1 MKENSWWRQ
10 EINRKIKEN
19 EFNLS
24 TITVLYQV
32 QQNAECFSV
41 SQGPALIHRPA
52 RVAGSQQNLIAR
64 RPKAATYKRGH
75 SSSHGNGN
83 GLQPWSL
90 ITPLL
95 QRYKV
100 IREPSDKHQRSHTC
114 EGGDGHEISDRYGR
128 TGKGSR
134 QEMEGRRG
142 RVLSRRRKRNTRFI
156 ALSYGLCYSLTLQ
169 SGSEEFMWMWRR
181 AALKGVTKEMAQ
193 GRWESTREGGRGGKE
208 EESQGTWEEGKSIC
222 FSEERGLVKSYSSC
236 VLTALTSPFSLCVP
250 L

>member
-1 MKENSWWRQ
+1 MKENSCWRQ

-24 TITVLYQV
+24 TFTVLYQV

-41 SQGPALIHRPA
+41 SQGLALIHRPA

-75 SSSHGNGN
+75 SSSHENGN

-128 TGKGSR
+128 AGKGSKH
-134 QEMEGRRG
+134 EMEGRKEG
-142 RVLSRRRKRNTRFI
+142 VLSRRQKRNTRFI

-169 SGSEEFMWMWRR
+169 SGSEEFMWMWRW

-193 GRWESTREGGRGGKE
+193 GRWECTRKE
-208 EESQGTWEEGKSIC
+208 EEEGRKGRIRGHRRKAKVSVSQ
-222 FSEERGLVKSYSSC
+222 RRRRLVKS
-236 VLTALTSPFSLCVP
+236 
-250 L
+250 